1 MGEALRQP
9 FKNNKMAYYRPDGTP
24 TTPMREIALAV
35 GTFGLWTGL
44 CLIMEVWALY
54 KGRDNKQKT
63 LP

>member
-1 MGEALRQP
+1 
-9 FKNNKMAYYRPDGTP
+9 MAYYRPDGTP